1 MGEMVKKTAFLFMV
15 IALVAVSVVG
25 IGCGA
30 EKGTPAIDLVPQ
42 KANFAADVN
51 LYRIFIDPDVLHLV
65 NEIGAKLEEPKSVDE
80 LLDQVKQKT
89 GIDIRDF
96 SKIMIFGATEFE
108 RYVGAIVK
116 GDFDQVALIYSIESA
131 FGEKMTPTSYK
142 GYQLYLITHE
152 DEEVAICLLD
162 ENSIALGATVTVEDV
177 IDVKEGATGL
187 SGPVYEAYA
196 SLDDAWFKM
205 AAEVPKEAMGDIT
218 FGDIPI
224 PLKVFEDVRAA
235 GFSFDKSGQALSAQF
250 KLYFSTSESADAA
263 GEAITSLMDLIKFLP
278 NVSPEILD
286 ILQGLKV
293 SVSGAWVT
301 ISLETTV
308 AELRSLLQG
317 IEDIEIGDTE
327 EVDTEEGDTSQEGVA
342 ACQSEQQ
349 ALRSAVFAY
358 YGENGSFPTATGD
371 AGATIDFTK
380 LVPDWLA
387 EEPASNADCLWM
399 IDDDPLGEAC
409 TDQADC
415 PCYFEVSH
423 CTP

>member
-286 ILQGLKV
+286 ILQGLTV

-301 ISLETTV
+301 MSLQTTV
-308 AELRSLLQG
+308 AEIQSL
-317 IEDIEIGDTE
+317 IR
-327 EVDTEEGDTSQEGVA
+327 EVE
-342 ACQSEQQ
+342 
-349 ALRSAVFAY
+349 L
-358 YGENGSFPTATGD
+358 
-371 AGATIDFTK
+371 
-380 LVPDWLA
+380 PD
-387 EEPASNADCLWM
+387 
-399 IDDDPLGEAC
+399 
-409 TDQADC
+409 
-415 PCYFEVSH
+415 
-423 CTP
+423 